1 MQGLLVNPGDTVV
14 PINGFSL
21 TFVNAAGAVLRMVSV
36 TTAPYLVQPGPR
48 ALWLQMVDRDLPAF
62 LQVRPGMATAAAR
75 NSDTRLMEIAH
86 KP

>member
-14 PINGFSL
+14 AIDGFSL

-48 ALWLQMVDRDLPAF
+48 APWLLLVDRDLPAF
-62 LQVRPGMATAAAR
+62 LQVRLGTATVAAR
-75 NSDTRLMEIAH
+75 NSDTRLMATAH